1 MKLVSECRTVGGA
14 RRVLPLQSGRPRICV
29 LIVNLDRHSVL
40 LVSIHHLT
48 AVETICKK
56 AQNRSWSF
64 GVASKT
70 EQKSRVMELN
80 ASSKIP
86 EATARNQS
94 RDVAEWL
101 YSM

>member
-1 MKLVSECRTVGGA
+1 MPHSGGGA

-56 AQNRSWSF
+56 AQNRS
-64 GVASKT
+64 KT